1 MKNKKFFLT
10 ILLFILIFANK
21 CVFASYADYTE
32 EDAERDK
39 QQMIQ
44 EHQEQFDSTKSDNN
58 YLKDLIITGGT
69 ISPNFD
75 RQIIDYSV
83 KIENNIKEINIT
95 ANPEDNKATVSGTGK
110 IDISSASECKIE
122 VAAESGTTRT
132 YYIKIIKTNEENH
145 DEKSENVTDQS
156 ENKISEDNSEN
167 IDIVNKNYNTIIEN
181 EKSNNIQNNNF
192 KTYIFIGIGVAVLFI
207 IIVLSKLNKKKS
219 KH

>member
-44 EHQEQFDSTKSDNN
+44 EHQKQFDSTKSDNN

-110 IDISSASECKIE
+110 IDISNASECKIE
-122 VAAESGTTRT
+122 VVAESGTTRT
-132 YYIKIIKTNEENH
+132 YFIKIVKENEDNTVDKNEKKDELYDKELEENIIMSSNAIKEYES
-145 DEKSENVTDQS
+145 DYDIQKNGELKKYLIIALILLILLAFVLIMIKKN
-156 ENKISEDNSEN
+156 NKD
-167 IDIVNKNYNTIIEN
+167 T
-181 EKSNNIQNNNF
+181 
-192 KTYIFIGIGVAVLFI
+192 
-207 IIVLSKLNKKKS
+207 